1 MSLYYE
7 AADVLRTL
15 DTAPGSLKNRVF
27 KRKDLKSS
35 AAQVYALAIE
45 SCKWSGIL
53 REVIDATDLL
63 KSERKITPVLAL
75 LLVHDLLLTK
85 GGISLPASHGLRAA
99 IERHKGRLAS
109 ELTRARIRRKQP
121 TLDALRQ
128 LVEQENKSEDAGY
141 PRWIRVNTILSDV
154 ATELQTTFKGFTQ
167 VGSVAEVMAAAPG
180 TAIHV
185 DEHIPNLLAASP
197 GTDVTKT
204 EAYRTGRIIFQD
216 KASCFPAY
224 LLDPMPEHGDVIDG
238 CAAPGNKTSH
248 LAALLWD
255 RRGEAQAANVKRSLV
270 YAYEKS
276 RQRSEILTKMIGIAG
291 AKDIVR
297 IAFGQDFLQTDPE
310 SMDFVSSLLLDPSCS
325 GSGILGRDS
334 NPTLYLPTPYEKP
347 APGPGKGAGAKL
359 KPGATKDTVNVSS
372 KKRKR
377 PASDAQEAQ
386 AETADDPS
394 AAAARVLLDDD
405 GNPIFAA
412 SSAQELDARLR
423 ALASFQLKIVLHA
436 LSFPGARRI
445 TYSTCSVH
453 AEENEG
459 VVRAALASDVAR
471 RRGWRVLSREE
482 QVRGL
487 REWPVRGD
495 KAAAGGDEKVAE
507 ACIRSYK
514 GDGRG
519 LMGFFVAGFIRD
531 GDGCG
536 AGAEAEPFV
545 RDESGMIVR
554 QPGTGMPLLKKTG
567 EFVEL
572 LEGDELEATATEDS
586 DDDSESESESESGS
600 DDESRNGSGG
610 VSASGDHSEDESS
623 SNSDAG
629 GSWAGFED

>member
-45 SCKWSGIL
+45 SCKWSGVL

-99 IERHKGRLAS
+99 IERHKGRLTS
-109 ELTRARIRRKQP
+109 ELTRARLRRKQP
-121 TLDALRQ
+121 TIDALRQ
-128 LVEQENKSEDAGY
+128 VVEQESKSEDAGY
-141 PRWIRVNTILSDV
+141 PRWIRVNTIMSDIT
-154 ATELQTTFKGFTQ
+154 TELATTFKNFTQ
-167 VGSVAEVMAAAPG
+167 VGSVAEVMAAGPG
-180 TAIHV
+180 MAIHV

-204 EAYRTGRIIFQD
+204 EAYRSGRIILQD

-224 LLDPMPEHGDVIDG
+224 LLDPLPEHGDVIDG

-248 LAALLWD
+248 VAALLWD
-255 RRGEAQAANVKRSLV
+255 RRAEAQASNVKRPMV

-276 RQRSEILTKMIGIAG
+276 RQRSEILNKMVGIAG
-291 AKDIVR
+291 AKDIVK
-297 IAFGQDFLQTDPE
+297 IAFGQDFLRTEPE
-310 SMDFVSSLLLDPSCS
+310 SMSFVGALLLDPSCS

-334 NPTLYLPTPYEKP
+334 NPTLYLPTPYGKV
-347 APGPGKGAGAKL
+347 APGPGKKG
-359 KPGATKDTVNVSS
+359 PGKQEEPLGKGGKGNN

-377 PASDAQEAQ
+377 PDTDAKEQQQE
-386 AETADDPS
+386 EADDAS
-394 AAAARVLLDDD
+394 AADARVLLDDD

-423 ALASFQLKIVLHA
+423 ALAGFQLKIVLHA
-436 LSFPGARRI
+436 LSFPGARRV
-445 TYSTCSVH
+445 TYSTCSIH

-459 VVRAALASDVAR
+459 VVLAALASEEVR
-471 RRGWRVLSREE
+471 RRGWRILRRSE
-482 QVRGL
+482 QVRGM

-495 KAAAGGDEKVAE
+495 LTAARGDEDVAQG
-507 ACIRSYK
+507 CIRSYK

-519 LMGFFVAGFIRD
+519 LMGFFVAGFVRD
-531 GDGCG
+531 GDDEMGG
-536 AGAEAEPFV
+536 MGGEAGAEPFV
-545 RDESGMIVR
+545 RDEDGGIVR
-554 QPGTGMPLLKKTG
+554 QPGTGMPLVKATG

-572 LEGDELEATATEDS
+572 QEGDEIEGAASEQDDS
-586 DDDSESESESESGS
+586 DGASDSNSASDGDSAGSGS
-600 DDESRNGSGG
+600 ASDGSG
-610 VSASGDHSEDESS
+610 D
-623 SNSDAG
+623 
-629 GSWAGFED
+629 SWDGFDD